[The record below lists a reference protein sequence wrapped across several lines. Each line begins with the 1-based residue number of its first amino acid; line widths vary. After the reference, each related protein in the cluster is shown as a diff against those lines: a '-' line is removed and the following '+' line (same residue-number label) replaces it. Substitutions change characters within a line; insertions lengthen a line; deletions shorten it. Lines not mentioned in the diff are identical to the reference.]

1 MYMPQK
7 IDFLTDNGDLKLESF
22 EELSPLIPF
31 SNRIISFLD
40 DFSKE
45 LKNDIDFLNY
55 PDVAALSFFCRKA
68 NLNQLKKNI
77 SMKVR
82 QN

>member
-45 LKNDIDFLNY
+45 LKNDIDF
-55 PDVAALSFFCRKA
+55 
-68 NLNQLKKNI
+68 
-77 SMKVR
+77 
-82 QN
+82 